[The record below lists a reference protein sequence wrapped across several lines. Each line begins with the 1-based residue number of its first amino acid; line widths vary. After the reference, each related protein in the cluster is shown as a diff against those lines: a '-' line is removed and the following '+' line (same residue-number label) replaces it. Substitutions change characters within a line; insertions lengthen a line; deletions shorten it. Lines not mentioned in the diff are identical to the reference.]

1 MHGKHVYLIPFLGL
15 ELPIE
20 VISNMICYPGVG
32 KANREV
38 KNLCHPKAT
47 ESIANVRKAYV
58 GNPFDDPVIH
68 LRSSEQSTSG
78 EETNLQF
85 PPGASLKI
93 LNEFLTDF
101 GLSGRNG
108 EVIAEFQFCCSKDN

>member
-1 MHGKHVYLIPFLGL
+1 MHGKHMDLVPFLWL

-20 VISNMICYPGVG
+20 IVGHMIRYPGIG
-32 KANREV
+32 KAKREV
-38 KNLCHPKAT
+38 KNLCYPKAT

-68 LRSSEQSTSG
+68 LWGSEQGSRR

-85 PPGASLKI
+85 PPRASLKI

-108 EVIAEFQFCCSKDN
+108 EVIAEF